1 MSTQLGRAA
10 AAFIVVALTA
20 GNAWALS
27 FRVIPNDGF
36 NSRVLLIY
44 DCGRIK
50 EDLECT
56 DENDGFVESDPGTL
70 TSYWGK
76 GPFDEVWLLSGGG
89 DLDAGIKIARDLY
102 AHAQAVRVPNA
113 ARLLKA
119 GIVPTEDPE
128 CVSSCTVAF
137 MGGQFRT
144 IDMTPG
150 DVAEYEVHAA
160 SSVSWGNPKKSEKAI
175 NLIWGAVEEGEFRE
189 IIAIITGKHRNT
201 ARRLFAVFQDTLW
214 LAIKARNQPDPERPR
229 RDQLLDQWER
239 ESQSRSYPYP
249 AAQEARDKQILALEG
264 RAGLQDIIMRIER
277 DSMDRAIAE
286 IRSMVPRL
294 GRRADAALAM
304 LAAMYDTS
312 SILETNT
319 VPKET
324 LTKMGYLTEFVKQ
337 P

>member
-1 MSTQLGRAA
+1 MWISTLRVIAA
-10 AAFIVVALTA
+10 LLAVAVVAGEA
-20 GNAWALS
+20 QALS
-27 FRVIPNDGF
+27 FTVIPNDGF
-36 NSRVLLIY
+36 GSKVLLIF

-50 EDLECT
+50 EARTCPPGPR
-56 DENDGFVESDPGTL
+56 GFVKSDPTTL
-70 TSYWGK
+70 RDYWQQ

-89 DLDAGIKIARDLY
+89 LLDAGIAMAIDLR

-119 GIVPTEDPE
+119 GIIPAENPQ

-144 IDMTPG
+144 IDMAPG
-150 DVAEYEVHAA
+150 DVATYEVHSG
-160 SSVSWGNPKKSEKAI
+160 SSVSWGQPDGEDADIVALVWKAI
-175 NLIWGAVEEGEFRE
+175 ENGELRQIVAE
-189 IIAIITGKHRNT
+189 ITGDDRST
-201 ARRLFAVFQDTLW
+201 ARRLFTVFQDTLW
-214 LAIKARNQPDPERPR
+214 LAVKPRGPDPERQR
-229 RDQLLDQWER
+229 RDQALNSWER
-239 ESQSRSYPYP
+239 EYQSRGYSYP
-249 AAQEARDKQILALEG
+249 ASQEARDKQIMAHEG
-264 RAGLQDIIMRIER
+264 KASMQDILMRIER

-286 IRSMVPRL
+286 IRAIIPSL

-312 SILETNT
+312 SILETNA

-324 LTKMGYLTEFVKQ
+324 LTRMGYLTEFVK